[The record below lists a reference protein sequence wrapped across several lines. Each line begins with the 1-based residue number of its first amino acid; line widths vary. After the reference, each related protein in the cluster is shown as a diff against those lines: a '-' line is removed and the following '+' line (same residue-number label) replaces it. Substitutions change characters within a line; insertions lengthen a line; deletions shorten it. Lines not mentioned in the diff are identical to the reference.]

1 MRVQGFKAPAFQ
13 FCVELQIVLGNL
25 KQYLNVLSFG
35 IDSDDFFLIKLHI
48 RCQQRNPIVIFLVG
62 AQKYDLYRQF
72 LFILVVNLHGC
83 GRNNIAATVVRKMI
97 IQFF

>member
-1 MRVQGFKAPAFQ
+1 MILFNIYHFNINNTKKQQ
-13 FCVELQIVLGNL
+13 LLL
-25 KQYLNVLSFG
+25 KSPTFPHPFG

-48 RCQQRNPIVIFLVG
+48 RCQQRNPVVIFLVG

-72 LFILVVNLHGC
+72 LFILVVDLHSC